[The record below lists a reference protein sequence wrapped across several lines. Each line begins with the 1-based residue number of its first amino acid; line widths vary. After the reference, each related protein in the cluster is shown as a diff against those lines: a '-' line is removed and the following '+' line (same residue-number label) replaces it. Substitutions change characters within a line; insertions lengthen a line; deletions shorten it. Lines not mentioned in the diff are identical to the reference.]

1 MRKNK
6 SRFIYMIIVGIG
18 ISFLLHFITKQMQ
31 EPHNVFLDFFSSIFI
46 TILVWEGNLR
56 LDDWLNKKFP
66 WVGKPG
72 KRIGIELLFSMIYSA
87 VVIYCSMLFFNQF
100 VCALPVASK
109 EAFMSTAVIIGMM
122 VSIILLSVE
131 IGAQFFSNWKTSLI
145 EIEHHKT
152 EVVQAQLQNL
162 KNQINP
168 HFLFNNMSVLSS
180 LVYKDQDKAVDFINQ
195 LSKVYRYLLDNKD
208 RELVT
213 LEDELTFIRSYTY
226 LLQIRFDTN
235 IKFDIQIE
243 NNVLQKLV
251 PPMAIQILVEN
262 AIKHNE
268 ISQELP
274 LTVSIK
280 NEGDVLEVTNNLQL
294 RTNTEPSS
302 KTGLKNIKDRYHYF
316 TDKPV
321 EVLESA
327 NSFVVKIPLLHSK

>member
-1 MRKNK
+1 MRKNN
-6 SRFIYMIIVGIG
+6 SRFIYMFLVGIA
-18 ISFLLHFITKQMQ
+18 ISFLLHFINKPG
-31 EPHNVFLDFFSSIFI
+31 EENHNVFLDFFTSIVI

-56 LDDWLNKKFP
+56 LDDWLNQKFP
-66 WVGKPG
+66 WVGNAG
-72 KRIGIELLFSMIYSA
+72 KRIVIELLSSMIYSA
-87 VVIYCSMLFFNQF
+87 VAIYCSMLFFNEF
-100 VCALPVASK
+100 VCPLPVASK
-109 EAFMSTAVIIGMM
+109 AAFMSTAMIIGVM
-122 VSIILLSVE
+122 VSFILLTVE
-131 IGAQFFSNWKTSLI
+131 IGAQFFKNWKASLI

-180 LVYKDQDKAVDFINQ
+180 LVYKDQDKAVDFIKQ
-195 LSKVYRYLLDNKD
+195 LSKVYRYLLDNKE

-235 IKFDIQIE
+235 IKFTIE
-243 NNVLQKLV
+243 VENSALQKLV

-262 AIKHNE
+262 AIKHNA
-268 ISQELP
+268 ISEELP
-274 LTVSIK
+274 LSVSITNYE
-280 NEGDVLEVTNNLQL
+280 NELVVTNNLQL

-321 EVLESA
+321 EIIENN
-327 NSFVVKIPLLHSK
+327 NSFVVKIPLLQSK